1 MIQVEICTNSVASAI
16 HAHCGGARRVEL
28 CQNLNEGGTTPSAA
42 AIEYCAKQLGLRTH
56 VLVRPRPGNFVYSPE
71 EWAVTL
77 RDIDY
82 CRQLGA
88 HAVVIGCLTPQGDID
103 VEQTRQAVAAAG
115 DMEVTFHRA
124 FDECRN
130 WQQALEEI
138 IACGC
143 HRILTSG
150 QEATA
155 FLGRH
160 TLRQMV
166 QQADGRIE
174 ILAGCGVTSA
184 NVVQIVQETGV
195 HEVHGSCKHIV
206 DGVGE
211 TDEEEVR
218 RLLEALRLTGLQ

>member
-1 MIQVEICTNSVASAI
+1 M
-16 HAHCGGARRVEL
+16 EL

-42 AIEYCAKQLGLRTH
+42 VIEYSVKQLGLRTH
-56 VLVRPRPGNFVYSPE
+56 VLVRPRPGNFVYSTE

-82 CRQLGA
+82 CRHLGA
-88 HAVVIGCLTPQGDID
+88 HAVVIGCLTPQSDID
-103 VEQTRQAVAAAG
+103 VEKTRQAVAAADG
-115 DMEVTFHRA
+115 MEVTFHRA

-150 QEATA
+150 QAATA

-160 TLRQMV
+160 TLRQMME
-166 QQADGRIE
+166 QAHGRIA
-174 ILAGCGVTSA
+174 ILAGCGVTA
-184 NVVQIVQETGV
+184 DNVVQLVRESGV
-195 HEVHGSCKHIV
+195 CEVHGSCKHMV
-206 DGVGE
+206 DGVAE
-211 TDEEEVR
+211 TNEEEVR
-218 RLLEALRLTGLQ
+218 RLLHVLQDAGLR

>member
-16 HAHCGGARRVEL
+16 HAQRAGAQRVEL
-28 CQNLNEGGTTPSAA
+28 CHNLNEGGTTPSAA
-42 AIEYCAKQLGLRTH
+42 AIEYCVKQLGLRTH
-56 VLVRPRPGNFVYSPE
+56 VLIRPRSGNFIYSPE
-71 EWAVTL
+71 EWHVTL

-88 HAVVIGCLTPQGDID
+88 HAVVIGCLTPQGNID
-103 VEQTRQAVAAAG
+103 MEKTRQAVEAAG
-115 DMEVTFHRA
+115 DVEVTFHRA

-130 WQQALEEI
+130 WQQGLEDI

-150 QEATA
+150 QAATA
-155 FLGRH
+155 FLGRD

-166 QQADGRIE
+166 DQAKGRIE

-184 NVVQIVQETGV
+184 NVVQLVQETGV
-195 HEVHGSCKHIV
+195 HEVHGSCKQTV
-206 DGVGE
+206 DGVVE

-218 RLLEALRLTGLQ
+218 RLLESLRTAGR